1 MANNKRNEGNGDLV
15 ADFIFSWSLDD
26 IFNGD
31 LFKGKVVKN
40 PLTFES
46 MKSYLNSYTFP
57 MLEEVR
63 ADIASCL
70 EAIAQAPF
78 TNILEIN
85 KIGPEKQLLYHIKI
99 GRQNASVGKNEIYI
113 PKRGDIF
120 VLTDR
125 RPKLV
130 SDLIQNGR
138 SYRIAIVSKGGDDDD
153 EMPPDKYNIS
163 LSKSLDNDQFCDI
176 GNSKTPLFAV
186 YLLNIATSSRMW
198 RAIDFELATKRN
210 LLLVKEVINTKSSIF
225 KDREVLQ
232 YDGLGNIK
240 KELLA
245 FKFNDS
251 QKNAVLSCASA
262 SQRNDKCSID
272 LIWGPPGTGKTN
284 TTGALLWIL
293 KEMKCRTLTC
303 APTNTAVMEVAS
315 RYMKLLKEKKNAA
328 GEDALL
334 LGDVLLFGNKDRM
347 KNNDYLRDV
356 FLDNRVKKLIPWFAQ
371 KTGWK
376 HCLDSMVEL
385 FVDCLKLY
393 QDHVGKEL
401 MTLEDF
407 VRRKFLENSR
417 SLSQCLKTLR
427 THLPS
432 ASVAEESSRDIVL
445 LLDLLQE
452 FNGLLRKNFTS
463 SDLVEAF
470 RSDSGL
476 NNNSKT
482 SELRK
487 SKERC
492 LQVLYRLQS
501 GLKLPPT
508 CSKRGIGDFCM
519 QKASL
524 MFTTASSSSKLY
536 NVKGMK
542 PLDVLVIDEAAQL
555 KECETL
561 IPLQLSVVRHAILI
575 GDECQLPAMVK
586 SKVSDN
592 ALFGRSLFERLSS
605 LGYKKQLLNVQYRMH
620 PSISRFPNASFYNNQ
635 ISDGPNVI
643 DKKQTRCF
651 LPGPMFGPYSFINI
665 EFGNE
670 VADALA
676 HSKKNLVEVAAIS
689 DIIRRLASECG
700 RTKQRVS
707 VGIICPYTAQ
717 VSAIQEKLGKAYNGQ
732 NFFSVRVNSVDG
744 FQGSEEDIIIFSA
757 VRSNTAGTVGFLYN
771 HQRTNVALTR
781 AKHCLWILGNA
792 PTLSSSG
799 TIWSKLVRDA
809 KNRGCFFDAKDDKS
823 IMNAMTKH
831 CNGFGKI
838 NDQIYNTNSLDIS
851 KTQEKKSGGPSTS
864 KSLSNDVWIKSL
876 DKNNEGEIHVLS
888 NQFLQ
893 LSVDNTSEAPKS
905 DSRKIKT
912 SEGKKTE
919 NNPKMEYKRK
929 FQTKENHVSD
939 VMHQPKYH
947 PSTSK
952 SEDHVPIYIS
962 NVAPCSTTTAQ
973 TAPKEKNVVKHEK
986 LSNLRSNAVHQ
997 SEHPQIIKS
1006 EGYVQTDTL
1015 RNWGNQNN
1023 DASSSTIKMETA
1035 PKPKQLNEEK
1045 KEEPGNLCVT
1055 ITASVAAAVMGSA
1068 ALRIFRRFYQ
1078 S

>member
-1 MANNKRNEGNGDLV
+1 MAMRKGNGGNGDLV
-15 ADFIFSWSLDD
+15 MDFIFSWSLDD

-31 LFKGKVVKN
+31 LFKEKVVKN

-46 MKSYLNSYTFP
+46 IKSYLNSYTFP

-85 KIGPEKQLLYHIKI
+85 KIGPKKQLLYHIKI
-99 GRQNASVGKNEIYI
+99 GRQNASVTGKNEIYI

-153 EMPPDKYNIS
+153 EMPPDRYNIS

-176 GNSKTPLFAV
+176 GNSKTSLFAV
-186 YLLNIATSSRMW
+186 YLMNIATSSRMW
-198 RAIDFELATKRN
+198 RAIDFQLATKRN

-225 KDREVLQ
+225 NDREVPQ
-232 YDGLGNIK
+232 SDGLGNIK
-240 KELLA
+240 KKLLA

-251 QKNAVLSCASA
+251 QKNAVLSCVSA

-303 APTNTAVMEVAS
+303 APTNTAVREVAS
-315 RYMKLLKEKKNAA
+315 RYMNLLKENSAEE
-328 GEDALL
+328 GALL

-347 KNNDYLRDV
+347 NINDNLHLHDV
-356 FLDNRVKKLIPWFAQ
+356 FLDNRVKKLSPWFAQ

-376 HCLDSMVEL
+376 HCLDSMVEF

-393 QDHVGKEL
+393 QYHEFCSINLKRF
-401 MTLEDF
+401 EDF
-407 VRRKFLENSR
+407 VRRTFVENSR
-417 SLSQCLKTLR
+417 SLSQCLTTLR

-432 ASVAEESSRDIVL
+432 ASVSEDSSRDIVL

-452 FNGLLRKNFTS
+452 LNGLLRKNFTS
-463 SDLVEAF
+463 SDLVEVF
-470 RSDSGL
+470 KSNSGL
-476 NNNSKT
+476 NSNSKT
-482 SELRK
+482 LELRK

-508 CSKRGIGDFCM
+508 CSRRGIGDFCM

-524 MFTTASSSSKLY
+524 MFCTASSTSKLY
-536 NVKGMK
+536 NVKGMI
-542 PLDVLVIDEAAQL
+542 PLNVLVIDEAAQL

-586 SKVSDN
+586 SKASEN
-592 ALFGRSLFERLSS
+592 ALFGRSLFERLSL

-635 ISDGPNVI
+635 ISDGPNVV
-643 DKKQTRCF
+643 DKKHTRCF
-651 LPGPMFGPYSFINI
+651 LPGHMFGPYSFINI

-670 VADALA
+670 VADNLA
-676 HSKKNLVEVAAIS
+676 HSKKNLVEVAVIS
-689 DIIRRLASECG
+689 DIISRLSSECV
-700 RTKQRVS
+700 RTKQRCS

-717 VSAIQEKLGKAYNGQ
+717 VLAIQEKLGKAYNWHR
-732 NFFSVRVNSVDG
+732 FFSVRVNSVDG

-757 VRSNTAGTVGFLYN
+757 VRSNTSGTVGFLFN

-781 AKHCLWILGNA
+781 ARHCLWVLGNA

-799 TIWSKLVRDA
+799 TIWSKLVCDA
-809 KNRGCFFDAKDDKS
+809 KNRGCFFDGKDDKS
-823 IMNAMTKH
+823 IMNAMMKS

-838 NDQIYNTNSLDIS
+838 NDQIYNMNSLDIS
-851 KTQEKKSGGPSTS
+851 KTQEK
-864 KSLSNDVWIKSL
+864 I
-876 DKNNEGEIHVLS
+876 
-888 NQFLQ
+888 
-893 LSVDNTSEAPKS
+893 
-905 DSRKIKT
+905 
-912 SEGKKTE
+912 
-919 NNPKMEYKRK
+919 
-929 FQTKENHVSD
+929 
-939 VMHQPKYH
+939 
-947 PSTSK
+947 
-952 SEDHVPIYIS
+952 
-962 NVAPCSTTTAQ
+962 
-973 TAPKEKNVVKHEK
+973 
-986 LSNLRSNAVHQ
+986 
-997 SEHPQIIKS
+997 
-1006 EGYVQTDTL
+1006 
-1015 RNWGNQNN
+1015 
-1023 DASSSTIKMETA
+1023 
-1035 PKPKQLNEEK
+1035 NEEE
-1045 KEEPGNLCVT
+1045 KEEPSNISAT
-1055 ITASVAAAVMGSA
+1055 ILTSVAVAVIGSA
-1068 ALRIFRRFYQ
+1068 VFLIFHCFNQ
-1078 S
+1078 N

>member
-1 MANNKRNEGNGDLV
+1 MEGMVIWLWT
-15 ADFIFSWSLDD
+15 SSSLGLLM
-26 IFNGD
+26 IY
-31 LFKGKVVKN
+31 LMEISSRERQVVKN

-63 ADIASCL
+63 ADVASCL
-70 EAIAQAPF
+70 EAIGKAPF
-78 TNILEIN
+78 TNIVEIN
-85 KIGPEKQLLYHIKI
+85 KIGPKKQLLYHIKI
-99 GRQNASVGKNEIYI
+99 GRQNASVAGKNEIYI

-120 VLTDR
+120 VLTDT

-153 EMPPDKYNIS
+153 EMPPYMYKIS
-163 LSKSLDNDQFCDI
+163 LSKCLDNDQFCDI

-186 YLLNIATSSRMW
+186 YLLNIATSSRIW
-198 RAIDFELATKRN
+198 KAIDFELATKRN
-210 LLLVKEVINTKSSIF
+210 LLLVKEIINTKSLIF
-225 KDREVLQ
+225 KDRKVPQ
-232 YDGLGNIK
+232 SDVVCNIK
-240 KELLA
+240 KKLLA
-245 FKFNDS
+245 FNLNES
-251 QKNAVLSCASA
+251 QNNAVLSCVSA
-262 SQRNDKCSID
+262 AQCNDNCSID
-272 LIWGPPGTGKTN
+272 LIWGPPGTGKTK
-284 TTGALLWIL
+284 TTGALLCLL
-293 KEMKCRTLTC
+293 KEMKCRTLIC

-315 RYMKLLKEKKNAA
+315 RYMKLLKENAA
-328 GEDALL
+328 GEGTLL

-347 KNNDYLRDV
+347 NVDDNLCDV

-371 KTGWK
+371 KTGWRY
-376 HCLDSMVEL
+376 CLASMVEFFL
-385 FVDCLKLY
+385 NCLKLY

-417 SLSQCLKTLR
+417 SLSQCLTTLR

-452 FNGLLRKNFTS
+452 FNCLLRKNFTS
-463 SDLVEAF
+463 SDLVEVF
-470 RSDSGL
+470 RSNSGL
-476 NNNSKT
+476 NSNSKT

-508 CSKRGIGDFCM
+508 SSKRGIGDFCM

-536 NVKGMK
+536 NMKEMK

-561 IPLQLSVVRHAILI
+561 IPLQLSVVRHTILI

-586 SKVSDN
+586 SKASEN

-635 ISDGPNVI
+635 ISDGPNVV
-643 DKKQTRCF
+643 DKKHTRCF
-651 LPGPMFGPYSFINI
+651 LPGSMFGPYSFINI

-670 VADALA
+670 VADNLA
-676 HSKKNLVEVAAIS
+676 HSKKNLVEVAVIS
-689 DIIRRLASECG
+689 DIISRLSSECV
-700 RTKQRVS
+700 RTTQRVS

-717 VSAIQEKLGKAYNGQ
+717 VSAIQEKLGKVYNGHR
-732 NFFSVRVNSVDG
+732 FFSVRVNSVDG

-757 VRSNTAGTVGFLYN
+757 VRSNSSGTVGFLYN

-781 AKHCLWILGNA
+781 ARHCLWVLGNA

-809 KNRGCFFDAKDDKS
+809 KYRGCFFDGKDDKS
-823 IMNAMTKH
+823 IMNVMMKH
-831 CNGFGKI
+831 CNGFSQI
-838 NDQIYNTNSLDIS
+838 NDQIYDMNSLDIS
-851 KTQEKKSGGPSTS
+851 KTQEKKT
-864 KSLSNDVWIKSL
+864 
-876 DKNNEGEIHVLS
+876 GEINVLS

-893 LSVDNTSEAPKS
+893 LSVDNTSEAPKC

-912 SEGKKTE
+912 SEGKRME
-919 NNPKMEYKRK
+919 NNTKMEDKRK
-929 FQTKENHVSD
+929 WQTTENHVSE
-939 VMHQPKYH
+939 VMYQPKYH

-952 SEDHVPIYIS
+952 SEVHVPIYIS
-962 NVAPCSTTTAQ
+962 NVAPCSTTRVET
-973 TAPKEKNVVKHEK
+973 TPKEKNVVKHEK
-986 LSNLRSNAVHQ
+986 LSNLSSKVVHH
-997 SEHPQIIKS
+997 SEHPQLIKS
-1006 EGYVQTDTL
+1006 EGYMQTGTL
-1015 RNWGNQNN
+1015 RNWSNQNN
-1023 DASSSTIKMETA
+1023 DASSSTIKMTTA
-1035 PKPKQLNEEK
+1035 PKPKQVNEEK
-1045 KEEPGNLCVT
+1045 KEPSYISDT
-1055 ITASVAAAVMGSA
+1055 ILASVAVAVIGSA
-1068 ALRIFRRFYQ
+1068 ASRIFRWFNQ

>member
-1 MANNKRNEGNGDLV
+1 MAMSKRNGGNGDLV
-15 ADFIFSWSLDD
+15 MDFMFCWSLDD

-40 PLTFES
+40 PSTFES
-46 MKSYLNSYTFP
+46 MKSYLSSYTLP

-63 ADIASCL
+63 ADMASCL
-70 EAIAQAPF
+70 EALAQAPF
-78 TNILEIN
+78 TKIPEIN
-85 KIGPEKQLLYHIKI
+85 KIGPKNQLLYHIKI
-99 GRQNASVGKNEIYI
+99 DRQDASIAGKNEVYI

-120 VLTDR
+120 VLTDS
-125 RPKLV
+125 RPKFV
-130 SDLIQNGR
+130 SDLIRNGR

-153 EMPPDKYNIS
+153 EMPPDNYNIS
-163 LSKSLDNDQFCDI
+163 LSKSLDNDQLCVTDS
-176 GNSKTPLFAV
+176 GKTPLFAV
-186 YLLNIATSSRMW
+186 YLLNIATSNRIW
-198 RAIDFELATKRN
+198 KAIDFELATKRN

-225 KDREVLQ
+225 KDREVRQSDVLS
-232 YDGLGNIK
+232 NIK
-240 KELLA
+240 KKLLS
-245 FKFNDS
+245 FNLNES
-251 QKNAVLSCASA
+251 QNNAVLSCVSA
-262 SQRNDKCSID
+262 AQYNDKCSID
-272 LIWGPPGTGKTN
+272 LIWGPPGTGKTK

-293 KEMKCRTLTC
+293 RELKCRTLTC
-303 APTNTAVMEVAS
+303 APTNTAVREVAS
-315 RYMKLLKEKKNAA
+315 RYMKLLKDNAA
-328 GEDALL
+328 GESALL

-347 KNNDYLRDV
+347 SIDHNLHLRDV

-371 KTGWK
+371 KTGWR
-376 HCLDSMVEL
+376 HCLASMVEFFL
-385 FVDCLKLY
+385 NCLTLY
-393 QDHVGKEL
+393 QDHVEKEL
-401 MTLEDF
+401 ITLEDF
-407 VRRKFLENSR
+407 VRRKFLENSK
-417 SLSQCLKTLR
+417 SLSQCLRTLR
-427 THLPS
+427 MHLPS
-432 ASVAEESSRDIVL
+432 ASLSEESSKDIVL
-445 LLDLLQE
+445 LLDLLLE
-452 FNGLLRKNFTS
+452 FDGLLRKKLTS
-463 SDLVEAF
+463 SDLVQVF
-470 RSDSGL
+470 NCNSGL
-476 NNNSKT
+476 NGNSRT

-524 MFTTASSSSKLY
+524 MFSTASSSSKLY

-586 SKVSDN
+586 SKVSEN

-643 DKKQTRCF
+643 DRKHTRCF

-670 VADALA
+670 VDDDLA
-676 HSKKNLVEVAAIS
+676 HSKKNLVEVAVIS
-689 DIIRRLASECG
+689 DIISRLSSECV
-700 RTKQRVS
+700 RTKQRLS

-717 VSAIQEKLGKAYNGQ
+717 VSAIQEKLGKAYNGHR
-732 NFFSVRVNSVDG
+732 FFSVRVNSVDG

-809 KNRGCFFDAKDDKS
+809 KNRGCFFDAKVDKS
-823 IMNAMTKH
+823 IMNAMMKH
-831 CNGFGKI
+831 CNGFVKI
-838 NDQIYNTNSLDIS
+838 NDEVFIS
-851 KTQEKKSGGPSTS
+851 KIQEKKSEVSSTS
-864 KSLSNDVWIKSL
+864 KSHSNAVWIKSL
-876 DKNNEGEIHVLS
+876 DKKKEGEIQGLS

-893 LSVDNTSEAPKS
+893 LSVDNSSEAPKS

-912 SEGKKTE
+912 SEGKKIE
-919 NNPKMEYKRK
+919 NNTKMEDKRK
-929 FQTKENHVSD
+929 WQANENHISEVIY
-939 VMHQPKYH
+939 QPKCG

-962 NVAPCSTTTAQ
+962 NVAPCSTTRVETASKGK
-973 TAPKEKNVVKHEK
+973 TVVKPEK
-986 LSNLRSNAVHQ
+986 LNNLSSKVVHQ

-1006 EGYVQTDTL
+1006 EGYTVTGTS
-1015 RNWGNQNN
+1015 RNWGYQNN
-1023 DASSSTIKMETA
+1023 DASSSTIKMKTA
-1035 PKPKQLNEEK
+1035 PKPKQVNEEK
-1045 KEEPGNLCVT
+1045 KEEPSYLSDT
-1055 ITASVAAAVMGSA
+1055 ILASVAVAVMGSA
-1068 ALRIFRRFYQ
+1068 ASWIFRCFNK